1 VNEFLDVLGKE
12 LFNGL
17 PDWQRVVRVVV
28 RLLFAVVLGGVV
40 GYERQSEGKSAGART
55 HMIVAL
61 GAALF
66 TLIPLEAGLST
77 GDLTRVIQGVATG
90 VGFLGAGIIYKTAD
104 QREVKGLTSAA
115 SIWLTAAVGTTVG
128 AGWIWPAAI
137 GVAFAWVI
145 LGTLHTFERWW
156 HRHQGKGKNGRSG
169 SGPPADGGTG

>member
-1 VNEFLDVLGKE
+1 VNEFLDVLSTE

-17 PDWQRVVRVVV
+17 QDWRHVVRVVV
-28 RLLFAVVLGGVV
+28 RLLFAMVLGGVV

-55 HMIVAL
+55 HMLVSL

-90 VGFLGAGIIYKTAD
+90 VGFLGAGVIYKNAD

-115 SIWLTAAVGTTVG
+115 GIWLTAAVGMTVG

-137 GVAFAWVI
+137 GVACAWVI
-145 LGTLHTFERWW
+145 LGSLHRVERWW
-156 HRHQGKGKNGRSG
+156 KQRYGKGQRGRPGSG
-169 SGPPADGGTG
+169 SPADGGTG